1 MPEYEFIGY
10 YVQPVMIEVEA
21 DDKEEAYTKGYEALV
36 YEGLGIELAGDWQ
49 DDFYVNEV
57 ENA

>member
-1 MPEYEFIGY
+1 MPKYEVVGY
-10 YVQPVMIEVEA
+10 YVNPVVIEVEA
-21 DDKEEAYTKGYEALV
+21 ENKEEAYTKGYEALR
-36 YEGLGIELAGDWQ
+36 YDGLGEDGEGEWQ